1 MFHFEAII
9 PKNENLRLP
18 ISATIVYNS
27 TMSEGRKCKA
37 AKRLQKR
44 FLQAAGP
51 GVRMLRD
58 MMNLL
63 PMVAFYLKDAQGR
76 IMALNPLNC
85 EICNVRDETDAIGK
99 TSSDLFP
106 AILAEAY
113 RARDQKVLQTGKP
126 LIGELNT
133 KTADRSTTPRRIN
146 TFPVFGPDGAVIGTA
161 SVIYHATDIQK
172 SANGLSR
179 ARLSPAV
186 RRIEDRFAERLS
198 VPALA
203 RLVGLSETHFR
214 RQFKDTVGCTPVAY
228 LTTMRINAAR
238 KLLETTDRPIADI
251 AQEVGFSDHAHLIRT
266 FRALRGLT
274 PGEYR
279 QRHPRY

>member
-1 MFHFEAII
+1 MI
-9 PKNENLRLP
+9 PKNDNLRLL
-18 ISATIVYNS
+18 ISSTIVYNS
-27 TMSEGRKCKA
+27 TMSEGRNSKV
-37 AKRLQKR
+37 AKRLQKQ

-85 EICNVRDETDAIGK
+85 EICNVKSEYDAIGLK
-99 TSSDLFP
+99 SSDLFP
-106 AILAEAY
+106 PLLAETY
-113 RARDQKVLQTGKP
+113 MARDRKVIETRRP
-126 LIGELNT
+126 IIGELNV
-133 KTADRSTTPRRIN
+133 KTADRSPGPRRTN
-146 TFPVFGPDGAVIGTA
+146 TFPVFGRNGRVIGTA
-161 SVIYHATDIQK
+161 SVIYLATDNPK
-172 SANGLSR
+172 TASWYSR
-179 ARLSPAV
+179 TRLSPAI
-186 RRIEDRFAERLS
+186 RHLEEHFSERIT
-198 VPALA
+198 VPDLA
-203 RLVGLSETHFR
+203 RLSGLSETHFR
-214 RQFKDTVGCTPVAY
+214 RQFKDTVGCTPMAY
-228 LTTMRINAAR
+228 LMTMRINATR
-238 KLLETTDRPIADI
+238 RLLETTDRLIADI

>member
-1 MFHFEAII
+1 MH
-9 PKNENLRLP
+9 KGRNVK
-18 ISATIVYNS
+18 ATS
-27 TMSEGRKCKA
+27 
-37 AKRLQKR
+37 RLQKR

-51 GVRMLRD
+51 GVIMLKQ
-58 MMNLL
+58 MMDLL

-85 EICNVRDETDAIGK
+85 EICNVRNEKDAIGK
-99 TSSDLFP
+99 TSADLFP
-106 AILAEAY
+106 PVLSEAY
-113 RARDQKVLQTGKP
+113 MSRDRKVLQTGKP

-133 KTADRSTTPRRIN
+133 KTADRSTIPRRIN
-146 TFPVFGPDGAVIGTA
+146 TFPVFGANGAVIGTA
-161 SVIYHATDIQK
+161 SVIYHATDVPK
-172 SANGLSR
+172 SANGLNR
-179 ARLSPAV
+179 TRMSPAI
-186 RRIEDRFAERLS
+186 RRIEERFAERQS

-228 LTTMRINAAR
+228 LMTMRINAAR
-238 KLLETTDRPIADI
+238 QLLETTERPIADI

-279 QRHPRY
+279 QRHQRS